1 MRQNVSVVA
10 RYCGPVVCGN
20 PIPSVLTCEASVHG
34 YRFMVTG
41 GMPEPSSGNDLAIGV
56 HRVPATLV
64 FAVSCFMWALTAL
77 ALIMVV
83 GDIRSSG
90 PIDGSIIALL
100 GVPLFAFPAV
110 RNSVRNAPGLGVL
123 GDYLSYFWC

>member
-1 MRQNVSVVA
+1 
-10 RYCGPVVCGN
+10 
-20 PIPSVLTCEASVHG
+20 
-34 YRFMVTG
+34 MVTG
-41 GMPEPSSGNDLAIGV
+41 GMPEPSTGNDLAIGV

-83 GDIRSSG
+83 GDIRSTG
-90 PIDGSIIALL
+90 PIDGSLIALL

-110 RNSVRNAPGLGVL
+110 RDSVRNAPGLGVL
-123 GDYLSYFWC
+123 GDYLRTSGAESDSVSAWLPCSCSRCARCSVLSLRAPTAAR